1 MKEPLFFHV
10 QPKVEQATVMFA
22 DGSMAIM
29 DIFEDIRP
37 HTYCIKKSEKQDNLL
52 YVGYAVTH
60 KNDQFNKDKG
70 RSLAIQRCNAAELG
84 FDARKEQTDDRIHD
98 SVKKTIDQIVERA
111 AFLLDMKG
119 PVEFITRADSKGK
132 KVFTKMNVIN

>member
-52 YVGYAVTH
+52 SIGTNYWKPRWKSGTAKH
-60 KNDQFNKDKG
+60 
-70 RSLAIQRCNAAELG
+70 
-84 FDARKEQTDDRIHD
+84 
-98 SVKKTIDQIVERA
+98 
-111 AFLLDMKG
+111 FL
-119 PVEFITRADSKGK
+119 
-132 KVFTKMNVIN
+132 